1 MNNKP
6 AAGGS
11 LMETIQALTAATPLF
26 AISLH
31 LRVPKSA
38 IGSRKSAQKLGFPAP
53 LPKSG

>member
-11 LMETIQALTAATPLF
+11 LMETIQALTAATPPF

-31 LRVPKSA
+31 LRALTSA
-38 IGSRKSAQKLGFPAP
+38 IGSWKSAQKIGFPAP
-53 LPKSG
+53 FPKSG